1 MPMADELS
9 PDVYCLV
16 GMPGSGKSEVA
27 RMCKIHGF
35 ALVRIG
41 DRVWDEVK
49 SRDLEITPD
58 NVGKVA
64 GEMREKEGMDV
75 WAKRTADYME
85 KEIKHV
91 NGPILLD
98 GVRNWEEVEH
108 FRGVYGKDMTIVAIH
123 SSPAIRH
130 RRLMRRGRED
140 DSLDIEAVR
149 ARDKRELDWGIGRV
163 IAMADHII
171 VNEGTIQDLEKECRD
186 ILDTLKYRN
195 LMEET
200 D

>member
-35 ALVRIG
+35 VLARIG

-49 SRDLEITPD
+49 SRDLEITSE

-75 WAKRTADYME
+75 WARRTTDYIGE
-85 KEIKHV
+85 EIGHTD
-91 NGPILLD
+91 GPILID
-98 GVRNWEEVEH
+98 GVRNWEEIVH
-108 FRGVYGKDMTIVAIH
+108 FRAVYGKDMTLVAVH
-123 SSPAIRH
+123 SSPATRH

-140 DSLDIEAVR
+140 DSLDFDAIR

-171 VNEGTIQDLEKECRD
+171 VNEGTIQDLERQCKD
-186 ILDTLKYRN
+186 ILDTLRFRN
-195 LMEET
+195 LME
-200 D
+200 DKD